1 MKYVIAI
8 DFGSTFTKIVIID
21 REQKKVIHSDKTPST
36 VGTDAAIGM
45 NRCFAIA
52 RNIIGEEEFSMAMKI
67 ASSSA
72 AGGLRMAVIGLTR
85 SLSLMAGESAALG
98 AGAKV
103 VANYMGKLRDE
114 DIADLEQNKAEILL
128 FGGAAQCGED
138 RRVTDPYSDHLLRQF
153 GPCRRYPQTHDQPR
167 QGMLRG

>member
-114 DIADLEQNKAEILL
+114 DIADLEQNKAE
-128 FGGAAQCGED
+128 
-138 RRVTDPYSDHLLRQF
+138 RH
-153 GPCRRYPQTHDQPR
+153 
-167 QGMLRG
+167 LRGGDATRCCTMRRRSQSHRSVFRSSTAAIRTLPEISADS